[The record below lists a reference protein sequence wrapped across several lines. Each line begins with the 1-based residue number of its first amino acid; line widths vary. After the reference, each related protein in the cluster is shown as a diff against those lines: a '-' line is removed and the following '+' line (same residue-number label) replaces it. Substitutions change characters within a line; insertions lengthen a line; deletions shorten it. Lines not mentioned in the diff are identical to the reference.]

1 MLKKAFNTM
10 QTTLSPGQS
19 LDAIRQHGPLVHNIT
34 NLVAMDLAAN
44 ALLAI
49 GASPVM
55 AHAQEEVEDF
65 VSLAGALAI
74 NIGTF
79 TPEWQDAAVSAAVQ
93 ALGNETP
100 WILDP
105 VGCGAT
111 RFRMENAMRLLKI
124 RPSLVRGNASEIAA
138 LANNALGTGKGVETT
153 MSVAEVEVEASR
165 LAREAGL
172 VVAVTGEEDFVTDGQ
187 RALRITGGHPLMT
200 RVTAVGCALTAIT
213 GAFMAVEEDVLAAA
227 GHALACMAVAG
238 ETAGKAADAPG
249 SFRVELLDALY
260 RMRPEE
266 LNERAA
272 IQWLETEA

>member
-1 MLKKAFNTM
+1 M
-10 QTTLSPGQS
+10 QTIPSPGQN

-100 WILDP
+100 WVLDP

-138 LANNALGTGKGVETT
+138 LASNALGTGKGVEAT
-153 MSVAEVEVEASR
+153 MSVADVEIEASR

-172 VVAVTGEEDFVTDGQ
+172 VVAVTGAEDFVTDGQ
-187 RALRITGGHPLMT
+187 RALRIAGGHPLMM
-200 RVTAVGCALTAIT
+200 RITAVGCALTAIT
-213 GAFMAVEEDVLAAA
+213 AAFMAVEEDVLAAA
-227 GHALACMAVAG
+227 GHALAYMAVAG
-238 ETAGKAADAPG
+238 ETAGKTADAPG

-266 LNERAA
+266 LDERAA
-272 IQWLETEA
+272 IQWLEADA